1 MMELTDVVDEI
12 ICKLVDRENLIV
24 CCSTYPKADRLLGA
38 VATSITR
45 RVGMEDRLNSSG
57 HRKIRLLGGG
67 AATFRNYSEAALRG
81 VVAGHHSV
89 LVVRWPGY
97 KEPCE
102 EFMRLASRALS
113 TDVYS
118 L

>member
-1 MMELTDVVDEI
+1 MELTDVVDEI
-12 ICKLVDRENLIV
+12 ICRLIDKESLIV
-24 CCSTYPKADRLLGA
+24 CCSTYPKADGLLGDI
-38 VATSITR
+38 ATSLTR
-45 RVGMEDRLNSSG
+45 RVGMENRLSSAG

-67 AATFRNYSEAALRG
+67 TATFRNYSEAALRG
-81 VVAGHHSV
+81 VVTGHHNV

-97 KEPCE
+97 NEPCE